1 MNILDIIIVVLLL
14 FSIWRGYRT
23 GLVGQLVRVAS
34 VILSFIVAFM
44 YYRPVA
50 AQLAEWFPLS
60 KVQANGSFDAV
71 AGFPIVQQALYNLVA
86 FALLAFVVGLAV
98 RLVGG
103 FLDGITRLPGIS
115 LLNRLVG
122 AVVGLVKNG
131 LILFIILAVAS
142 LLPSPAVQQSL
153 SQSLFASYAQSYSSD
168 MVGWVK
174 DLMQNPLSPTNGD
187 GNGNT
192 L

>member
-1 MNILDIIIVVLLL
+1 MNILDIVVLVLLL
-14 FSIWRGYRT
+14 VSIWRGYRT

-34 VILSFIVAFM
+34 VILSLIVAFM

-60 KVQANGSFDAV
+60 KVQASGSFEAV
-71 AGFPIVQQALYNLVA
+71 AGFPIVQQVLYNIVA
-86 FALLAFVVGLAV
+86 FALLAFVVGLTV

-115 LLNRLVG
+115 LLNRLIG
-122 AVVGLVKNG
+122 AVLGLVKNG

-142 LLPSPAVQQSL
+142 LLPNPTVQQSL
-153 SQSLFASYAQSYSSD
+153 EQSFFASYAQSYSSD
-168 MVGWVK
+168 MMEWVK
-174 DLMQNPLSPTNGD
+174 ELMQNPLSSPND
-187 GNGNT
+187 GGNF